1 MICSVSYL
9 CITMANT
16 PIALSRTIISLWI
29 GIQAY
34 RPQVTSFSSLRD
46 NYVMAYENN
55 TWADNQMKKAQN
67 KCREYTRYACLYKT
81 PNAKNVHMDRILNG
95 EYVSEG
101 MLPHMAFLLFI
112 LGRNRGRTCSGTLIS
127 EKFVMTAAHC
137 TFGTVCAGRQVKI
150 KLGSLDTTN
159 DRTGRWYGVD
169 HIYDHP
175 YFKDADA
182 DRIRSAKAWPHDIA
196 LIELSETVHFNRN
209 IRPIC
214 LNTNY
219 EISEYNS
226 AIAAGWGH
234 TEHGQTN
241 FLKMVELQLKE
252 SHCDLA
258 YQEHIVYSDIAKS
271 YTICAA
277 EDQKNICMGDSGGPL
292 HVLMNDTCPNMYEQ
306 IGVAANS
313 VGECSLNCTYSL
325 AIFTKVS
332 LYVPWIASIVWP
344 EEGGT

>member
-1 MICSVSYL
+1 MFSFL
-9 CITMANT
+9 RDTMANT

-29 GIQAY
+29 GIQVY
-34 RPQVTSFSSLRD
+34 RPQVTSLSSLRN
-46 NYVMAYENN
+46 NYIMAYENK
-55 TWADNQMKKAQN
+55 TWADNQIKKAQN
-67 KCREYTRYACLYKT
+67 KCKEYTQYACQYQT
-81 PNAKNVHMDRILNG
+81 PDVEDSHKDRIQNG

-101 MLPHMAFLLFI
+101 MLPHMAYLIII
-112 LGRNRGRTCSGTLIS
+112 LARDIGKACSGTLIS

-137 TFGTVCAGRQVKI
+137 TFGIVCAGQQIHI
-150 KLGSLDTTN
+150 KLGSLNKNN
-159 DRTGRWYGVD
+159 DETGRWYGVD

-175 YFKDADA
+175 YFKDT
-182 DRIRSAKAWPHDIA
+182 DRSKKVWPHDIA
-196 LIELSETVHFNRN
+196 LIELSETVHFSRN

-219 EISEYNS
+219 EINMYNS
-226 AIAAGWGH
+226 AIAAGWGL
-234 TEHGQTN
+234 TEHGWTN

-252 SHCDLA
+252 SHCDRS
-258 YQEHIVYSDIAKS
+258 YQEDFEYSDIAKS
-271 YTICAA
+271 YAICAA
-277 EDQKNICMGDSGGPL
+277 EDQKNTCGGDSGGPL

-313 VGECSLNCTYSL
+313 VGECSLDCTYSW

-332 LYVPWIASIVWP
+332 LYIPWIASIVWP